1 MPQILASVFR
11 SSPLSRTIGLEP
23 LVRSSPRHDFHE
35 ADMNESLPIYDLD
48 EEIIDSV
55 RENGRLILQA
65 PTGSG
70 KSTQVPQILLD
81 GGALGSGRGIIL
93 QPRRLATRMLAK
105 RVAEERGAP
114 LGAEV
119 GYQIRLDNVSS
130 PQTRILFVTE
140 GILLRQMLANPRL
153 DGVTTLIFDEFHER
167 HLYSDISLSRAL
179 DLQESLR
186 PDLKIIVMS
195 ATLDGAQLERHL
207 RPCHTLSSE
216 GRTFPVKIEYL
227 PHEPRDD
234 PPWELASDAV
244 AENFERTEGD
254 VLVFMPGSYEI
265 QRTIRELS
273 HRLPRGCLILPLH
286 GELPASEQDKAVA
299 RSDRRKIIVSTNVAE
314 TSLTIDGVT
323 MVVDAG
329 LARVARYDPHRGIN
343 TLLIE
348 KISRAAAEQRSGRA
362 GRTAP
367 GLCLRLWTQRNHG
380 LRPAVELP
388 EIKRLDLAETVLT
401 LKAAGVRDLHGFRWI
416 DKPEE
421 KSLARAEQLLADLGA
436 LDSHSGAIT
445 SLGRRMLSFPIHP
458 RYARMFLAARDFS
471 CVRAAALIAAL
482 TQSRNLLLRAERRIE
497 EERAEIFGHGIS
509 DFLILI
515 RAFSYAERHNF
526 RVEALRPLAI
536 HAEAARQVSK
546 LFAQFLEIAR
556 AEGLETD
563 AGAATDEAIA
573 RCVLAG
579 FADQVAR
586 RRSGGTLACDI
597 VHGRRG
603 QLARS
608 SVAQD
613 SRLLVAAEI
622 TEIEGRGGD
631 AQVVLSLATQI
642 EEGWL
647 REMFPDDF
655 EERISHLFDKPQN
668 RVVVRR
674 EKIFRDLVLDS
685 QDRDAEPSPQASA
698 CLAKAVADGIL
709 TLNQWND
716 AVEQWIAR
724 VNFLTGALPEHQIPR
739 ISAAEREYIVHLAC
753 EGATNYREI
762 KDRPILNLA
771 RSILTTAQQ
780 QLVDRYAPERL
791 ELPGGRRAKITYAQE
806 STPVLSA
813 RIQDLYGV
821 TDDLKIAGGRIPIVI
836 HVLAPNHRP
845 VQVTNSLKNFW
856 VESYPKLKQQLQRQ
870 YPKHE
875 WR

>member
-1 MPQILASVFR
+1 
-11 SSPLSRTIGLEP
+11 
-23 LVRSSPRHDFHE
+23 
-35 ADMNESLPIYDLD
+35 MNETLPIYDLD

-81 GGALGSGRGIIL
+81 GGALGSGRCIIL

-105 RVAEERGAP
+105 RVAEERGAQ

-119 GYQIRLDNVSS
+119 GYQIRLDNISS

-153 DGVTTLIFDEFHER
+153 DGVSTLIFDEFHER
-167 HLYSDISLSRAL
+167 HLYSDISLARAL

-186 PDLKIIVMS
+186 PDLKVLVMS
-195 ATLDGAQLERHL
+195 ATLDSAQLEDHL
-207 RPCHTLSSE
+207 RPCRTLSSQ
-216 GRTFPVKIEYL
+216 GRTFPVEIEYL
-227 PHEPRDD
+227 RHESRDEA
-234 PPWELASDAV
+234 PWELATDAV
-244 AENFERTEGD
+244 AENFDQTEGD
-254 VLVFMPGSYEI
+254 ILVFMPGSYEI
-265 QRTIRELS
+265 QRTLRELS
-273 HRLPRGCLILPLH
+273 HRMPSGCLILPLH

-299 RSDRRKIIVSTNVAE
+299 RTERRKIIVSTNVAE

-343 TLLIE
+343 TLFIE
-348 KISRAAAEQRSGRA
+348 KVSRASADQRAGRA

-367 GLCLRLWTQRNHG
+367 GLCLRLWTQRDHT
-380 LRPAVELP
+380 LRPATEVP

-401 LKAAGVRDLHGFRWI
+401 LKAAGVGDLNRFRWM

-421 KSLARAEQLLADLGA
+421 KSLGRAEQLLADLGA

-458 RYARMFLAARDFS
+458 RYARMFLAARDFG

-482 TQSRNLLLRAERRIE
+482 TQSRNLLLRAERRVE
-497 EERAEIFGHGIS
+497 EERAEIFGQGIS
-509 DFLILI
+509 DFLVLI

-526 RVEALRPLAI
+526 RIEALRPLAI
-536 HAEAARQVSK
+536 HAEAARQVNK
-546 LFAQFLEIAR
+546 LFEQFLGIAR

-563 AGAATDEAIA
+563 TGGATDEAIA
-573 RCVLAG
+573 QCVLAG

-586 RRSGGTLACDI
+586 RRSGGTLSCDI

-642 EEGWL
+642 EESWL
-647 REMFPDDF
+647 REMFPHDF
-655 EERISHLFDKPQN
+655 EERTAHLFDKAQN

-674 EKIFRDLVLDS
+674 EKTFRDLVIES
-685 QDRDAEPSPQASA
+685 QDRDAEPSPEASA
-698 CLAKAVADGIL
+698 CLAKAVADGVL

-724 VNFLTGALPEHQIPR
+724 VNFLAGALPEHQISR
-739 ISAAEREYIVHLAC
+739 IGATEREYIVHLAC
-753 EGATNYREI
+753 EDATNYREI
-762 KDRPILNLA
+762 KDRPIVALA
-771 RSILTTAQQ
+771 RSLLTITQQ
-780 QLVDRYAPERL
+780 QLVDKYAPERL
-791 ELPGGRRAKITYAQE
+791 ELPGGRRAKITYAE
-806 STPVLSA
+806 DSTPILSA

-821 TDDLKIAGGRIPIVI
+821 ADDLRIAGGRIALVI

-845 VQVTNSLKNFW
+845 VQVTNSLKTFW

>member
-1 MPQILASVFR
+1 MS
-11 SSPLSRTIGLEP
+11 EP
-23 LVRSSPRHDFHE
+23 
-35 ADMNESLPIYDLD
+35 LPIYDLD
-48 EEIIDSV
+48 EEII
-55 RENGRLILQA
+55 RALHMGGRLILQA

-81 GGALGSGRGIIL
+81 GGALGSGRCVIL

-105 RVAEERGAP
+105 RVAEERGGQ

-140 GILLRQMLANPRL
+140 GILLRQMLGNPRL
-153 DGVTTLIFDEFHER
+153 DGVSTLIFDEFHER
-167 HLYSDISLSRAL
+167 HLYSDISLARAL
-179 DLQESLR
+179 DLQDSIR
-186 PDLKIIVMS
+186 SDLKIIVMS

-207 RPCHTLSSE
+207 TPCQTLSSE
-216 GRTFPVKIEYL
+216 GRTFSVEIEYL
-227 PHEPRDD
+227 RHEPRDD
-234 PPWELASDAV
+234 PPWELAAEAV
-244 AENFERTEGD
+244 AENFDRTHGD
-254 VLVFMPGSYEI
+254 ILVFMPGAYEI
-265 QRTIRELS
+265 QRTIREIS
-273 HRLPRGCLILPLH
+273 HRTPSGCTVLPLH

-299 RSDRRKIIVSTNVAE
+299 RTGKRKIIVSTNVAE

-323 MVVDAG
+323 MVVDSG

-348 KISRAAAEQRSGRA
+348 KISRASAEQRAGRA

-367 GLCLRLWTQRNHG
+367 GLCVRLWTQRDHT
-380 LRPAVELP
+380 LRAAAELP

-401 LKAAGVRDLHGFRWI
+401 LKAAGVRHLASFRWI
-416 DKPEE
+416 DRPDE
-421 KSLARAEQLLADLGA
+421 KSLARAEQLLTDLGA
-436 LDSHSGAIT
+436 LDSPAGEIT
-445 SLGRRMLSFPIHP
+445 PTGRRMLSFPVHP
-458 RYARMFLAARDFS
+458 RYARMFLAAKEFD

-482 TQSRNLLLRAERRIE
+482 TQSRNLLLRAERRVE
-497 EERAEIFGHGIS
+497 EERSEIFGQGIS

-515 RAFSYAERHNF
+515 RAFSYAQRHDF
-526 RVEALRPLAI
+526 RIDALRPLAI
-536 HAEAARQVSK
+536 HAEAARQVKK
-546 LFAQFLEIAR
+546 LFEQFLEIAR
-556 AEGLETD
+556 AEGLDTD
-563 AGAATDEAIA
+563 AGAARDEAIA

-586 RRSGGTLACDI
+586 RRSGGTLVCDI

-613 SRLLVAAEI
+613 SRLIVAAEI
-622 TEIEGRGGD
+622 NEIEGRSGD

-642 EEGWL
+642 EESWL
-647 REMFPDDF
+647 REMFPDEF
-655 EERISHLFDKPQN
+655 EERMAHHFDRSQN

-674 EKIFRDLVLDS
+674 EKIFRDLVIES
-685 QDRDAEPSPQASA
+685 QDRDAEPSPEASA
-698 CLAKAVADGIL
+698 CLAQAVADGDL

-716 AVEQWIAR
+716 PVEQWIAR
-724 VNFLTGALPEHQIPR
+724 VNFLAAALPEHEIPR
-739 ISAAEREYIVHLAC
+739 IGGAEREYVVHLAC
-753 EGATNYREI
+753 EDATNYREI
-762 KDRPILNLA
+762 KDRPILNLV
-771 RSILTTAQQ
+771 RSLLTPAHQ
-780 QLVDRYAPERL
+780 QLVDRHAPERL
-791 ELPGGRRAKITYAQE
+791 ELPGGRRAKITYAPD
-806 STPVLSA
+806 SSPVLSA

-821 TDDLKIAGGRIPIVI
+821 TDDLKIAAGRVPLII

-845 VQVTNSLKNFW
+845 VQVTNSLKTFW
-856 VESYPKLKQQLQRQ
+856 AESYPRLKQQLQRQ

>member
-1 MPQILASVFR
+1 
-11 SSPLSRTIGLEP
+11 
-23 LVRSSPRHDFHE
+23 
-35 ADMNESLPIYDLD
+35 MNDPLPIYDLD
-48 EEIIDSV
+48 EEII
-55 RENGRLILQA
+55 RTLGENGRLILRA

-81 GGALGSGRGIIL
+81 GGALGSGRCVIL

-105 RVAEERGAP
+105 RVAEERGAQ
-114 LGAEV
+114 LGDEV

-130 PQTRILFVTE
+130 PLTRILFVTE
-140 GILLRQMLANPRL
+140 GIILRQMLANPSL
-153 DGVTTLIFDEFHER
+153 DGVSTLIFDEFHER
-167 HLYSDISLSRAL
+167 HLYSDISLARAL

-195 ATLDGAQLERHL
+195 ATLDGPQLERYL
-207 RPCHTLSSE
+207 APCQPLSSE
-216 GRTFPVKIEYL
+216 GRTFPVDIEHL
-227 PHEPRDD
+227 RHEPRDD
-234 PPWELASDAV
+234 PPWELAAEAV
-244 AENFERTEGD
+244 SENLARTDGD
-254 VLVFMPGSYEI
+254 ILVFMPGAYEI
-265 QRTIRELS
+265 QRTIREMA
-273 HRLPRGCLILPLH
+273 HRAPSGCLILPLH

-299 RSDRRKIIVSTNVAE
+299 RTGKRKIIVSTNVAE

-348 KISRAAAEQRSGRA
+348 KISRASAEQRSGRA

-367 GLCLRLWTQRNHG
+367 GLCIRLWTQRDHA
-380 LRPAVELP
+380 LRAPAELP

-401 LKAAGVRDLHGFRWI
+401 LKAAGVRDLNSFRWM

-421 KSLARAEQLLADLGA
+421 KSLGRAEQLLADLGA
-436 LDSHSGAIT
+436 LDSHTGEIT
-445 SLGRRMLSFPIHP
+445 PTGLRMLSFPVHP
-458 RYARMFLAARDFS
+458 RYARMFLAAKEFD

-482 TQSRNLLLRAERRIE
+482 TQSRNLLMRAERRVE

-515 RAFSYAERHNF
+515 RAFSYAQRHDF
-526 RVEALRPLAI
+526 RIEALRPLAI
-536 HAEAARQVSK
+536 HAEAARQAKK
-546 LFAQFLEIAR
+546 LFEQFLEIAR

-563 AGAATDEAIA
+563 AGAARDEAIA

-586 RRSGGTLACDI
+586 RRSGGTLVCDI

-603 QLARS
+603 QLARA

-613 SRLLVAAEI
+613 SRLIVAAEI
-622 TEIEGRGGD
+622 NEIEGRGGD

-642 EEGWL
+642 EETWL

-655 EERISHLFDKPQN
+655 EERTAHHFDASQN

-674 EKIFRDLVLDS
+674 EKIFRDLVIES
-685 QDRDAEPSPQASA
+685 QDRDAEPSPEASA
-698 CLAKAVADGIL
+698 CLAKAVADGEL

-716 AVEQWIAR
+716 SVEQWIAR
-724 VNFLTGALPEHQIPR
+724 VNFLAGALPEHHIPK
-739 ISAAEREYIVHLAC
+739 IGAAEREYIVHLAC

-762 KDRPILNLA
+762 KDRPILGLA
-771 RSILTTAQQ
+771 RSILSPAQQ
-780 QLVDRYAPERL
+780 QLIEKHAPERL
-791 ELPGGRRAKITYAQE
+791 ELPGGRRAKVTYGADSQ
-806 STPVLSA
+806 PILSA

-821 TDDLKIAGGRIPIVI
+821 TDDLKIAAGRVSLVI

-845 VQVTNSLKNFW
+845 VQVTNSLRTFW